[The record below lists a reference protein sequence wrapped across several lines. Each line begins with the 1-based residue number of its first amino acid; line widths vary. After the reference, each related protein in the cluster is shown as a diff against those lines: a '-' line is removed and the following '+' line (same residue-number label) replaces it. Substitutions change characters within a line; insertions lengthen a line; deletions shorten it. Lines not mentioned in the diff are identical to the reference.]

1 MAKLYQRQNPLLQRG
16 QIIQPEKQASIGAAF
31 AKFGAAALD
40 EVAKNNF
47 ALGHANLV
55 NSIITTAYEANP
67 TDLKRFNEMVQ
78 SGIEKSTKN
87 LPGEMSRKIRLDAE
101 KKALALNKQIKNN
114 MVKAANAEL
123 QKKTQTA
130 VDDIT
135 GDGPM
140 GMRALNDAMMDSFIN
155 RDEEGAAATRQLWD
169 LQHKRLSNLAEL
181 KNASGSYVI
190 GTATERNLYKQG
202 LFGKVDSF
210 RHAIEQLPKDGLK
223 KFDEEVFQNKD
234 GFVKAYG
241 IDDKTYDDL
250 EKLMK
255 ARRKAF
261 DAQDKREI
269 KSQDYFRLSQLSAIG
284 EDELADI
291 EKRDSVTPETIDLIR
306 KAKRQAEKAGASKDA
321 AYNFGDQ
328 NEGFLAAIMEMQDVV
343 TSKDDGSPE
352 YADRLLQAAAKADT
366 ALTKMYNAGLSEDAT
381 QLLRRGL
388 TESVSS
394 QDFAAVLDTSD
405 SSFISELTRGAKN
418 DFDSRVAEQEAKIRA
433 KYPDAATNPIV
444 ERQMVQEL
452 RNLPSRTSDKI
463 NVGMGLNMRYP
474 EISENTKKGMRA
486 YASQVYNAAMIQAA
500 QGDYAGAMQTRA
512 DGNRELIFMK
522 YGQWIPRHRF
532 DELESDLKAGRKA
545 YITIGNS
552 QYEYLGVSQNDVI
565 LKGRF

>member
-1 MAKLYQRQNPLLQRG
+1 MAKLYQRQNIQLSRG
-16 QIIQPEKQASIGAAF
+16 PIIQPEKQASIGAAF
-31 AKFGAAALD
+31 AKFGADALD
-40 EVAKNNF
+40 QVAKNNF

-55 NSIITTAYEANP
+55 NAIITDAYNANP

-101 KKALALNKQIKNN
+101 KKALALNKQIQNN

-135 GDGPM
+135 GNGPM
-140 GMRALNDAMMDSFIN
+140 GMSALNDAMMEAFIN

-269 KSQDYFRLSQLSAIG
+269 KSQDYFKLSQLSAIG
-284 EDELADI
+284 DDELADI
-291 EKRDSVTPETIDLIR
+291 EKRDSVTPETIELIK

>member
-16 QIIQPEKQASIGAAF
+16 QIIQPEKKPSIVAAV

-87 LPGEMSRKIRLDAE
+87 LPGDMSRKIRMDAE
-101 KKALALNKQIKNN
+101 KKALALNKQIQNN

-269 KSQDYFRLSQLSAIG
+269 KSQDYFKLSQLSAIG
-284 EDELADI
+284 DDELADI
-291 EKRDSVTPETIDLIR
+291 EKRDSVTPETIELIK

-352 YADRLLQAAAKADT
+352 YADRLLQAAAKADS

-433 KYPDAATNPIV
+433 KYPDAATNPMV

-452 RNLPSRTSDKI
+452 RNLPARTSDKI

-532 DELESDLKAGRKA
+532 DELESELKAGRKA

>member
-1 MAKLYQRQNPLLQRG
+1 MAKLYQKQNIQLSRG
-16 QIIQPEKQASIGAAF
+16 PITQPEKQASIGAAF

-40 EVAKNNF
+40 QVAKNNF

-101 KKALALNKQIKNN
+101 KKALALNKQIQNN

-155 RDEEGAAATRQLWD
+155 RDEEGAAATRQLWN
-169 LQHKRLSNLAEL
+169 LQHQRLSNLAEL

-269 KSQDYFRLSQLSAIG
+269 KSQDYFKLSQLSAIG
-284 EDELADI
+284 DDELADI
-291 EKRDSVTPETIDLIR
+291 EKRDSVTPETIELIK

-352 YADRLLQAAAKADT
+352 YADRLLQAAAKADS

-394 QDFAAVLDTSD
+394 QDFAAILDTSD

-452 RNLPSRTSDKI
+452 RALPTRTGDKI
-463 NVGMGLNMRYP
+463 NIGMGLNMRYP

-532 DELESDLKAGRKA
+532 DELESELKAGRKA

-552 QYEYLGVSQNDVI
+552 QYEYLGVSQNDIIV
-565 LKGRF
+565 KGRF

>member
-1 MAKLYQRQNPLLQRG
+1 MAKLYQKQNIQLSRG
-16 QIIQPEKQASIGAAF
+16 PIIQPEKQASIGAAF

-101 KKALALNKQIKNN
+101 KKALALNKQIQNN

-123 QKKTQTA
+123 QKKTQVA

-135 GDGPM
+135 GNGPM
-140 GMRALNDAMMDSFIN
+140 GMSALNDAMMEAFIN

-169 LQHKRLSNLAEL
+169 LQHKRLSNLADL

-190 GTATERNLYKQG
+190 GTATERNMYKQG

-250 EKLMK
+250 EKLMTK
-255 ARRKAF
+255 RRKAF

-269 KSQDYFRLSQLSAIG
+269 KSQDYFKLSQLSAIG

-532 DELESDLKAGRKA
+532 EELEKDLKAGRKA

>member
-16 QIIQPEKQASIGAAF
+16 QIIQPEKKPSIVAAV
-31 AKFGAAALD
+31 AKLGAAALD

-67 TDLKRFNEMVQ
+67 TNLKRFNEMVQ

-87 LPGEMSRKIRLDAE
+87 LPGDMSRKIRMDAE
-101 KKALALNKQIKNN
+101 KKALALNKQIQNN

-140 GMRALNDAMMDSFIN
+140 GMRALNDAMMESFIN
-155 RDEEGAAATRQLWD
+155 KDEEGAAATRQLWD
-169 LQHKRLSNLAEL
+169 LQHQRLSNLAEL

-269 KSQDYFRLSQLSAIG
+269 KSQDYFKLSQLSAIG
-284 EDELADI
+284 DDELADI
-291 EKRDSVTPETIDLIR
+291 EKRDSVTPETIELIK

-452 RNLPSRTSDKI
+452 RNLPARTSDKI

-532 DELESDLKAGRKA
+532 DELEKDLKAGRKA

>member
-1 MAKLYQRQNPLLQRG
+1 VAKLYQKQNIQLSRG
-16 QIIQPEKQASIGAAF
+16 PIIQPEKQASIGAAF
-31 AKFGAAALD
+31 AKFGADALD
-40 EVAKNNF
+40 QVAKNNF

-101 KKALALNKQIKNN
+101 KKALALNKQIQNN

-123 QKKTQTA
+123 QKKTQVA

-135 GDGPM
+135 GNGPM
-140 GMRALNDAMMDSFIN
+140 GMSALNDAMMEAFIN

-269 KSQDYFRLSQLSAIG
+269 KSQDYFKLSQLSAIG
-284 EDELADI
+284 DDELADI
-291 EKRDSVTPETIDLIR
+291 EKRDSVTPETIELIK
-306 KAKRQAEKAGASKDA
+306 KAKRQAEKAGASKNA

>member
-1 MAKLYQRQNPLLQRG
+1 VAKLYQRQNIQLSRG
-16 QIIQPEKQASIGAAF
+16 PIIQPEKQASIGAAF

-101 KKALALNKQIKNN
+101 KKALALNKQIQNN

-352 YADRLLQAAAKADT
+352 YADKLLQAAAKADT
-366 ALTKMYNAGLSEDAT
+366 ALTKMYKAGLSEDAT

-405 SSFISELTRGAKN
+405 SSLISELTRGAKH

-433 KYPDAATNPIV
+433 KYPDAATNPMA

-452 RNLPSRTSDKI
+452 RNLPSRTGDKI

-474 EISENTKKGMRA
+474 EISEDTKKGMRA

-532 DELESDLKAGRKA
+532 EELEKDLKAGRKA

>member
-1 MAKLYQRQNPLLQRG
+1 MAKLYQNQNIQLSRG
-16 QIIQPEKQASIGAAF
+16 QIIQPEKQPSIAGAF
-31 AKFGAAALD
+31 LKFGADALD
-40 EVAKNNF
+40 RVAKENF

-55 NSIITTAYEANP
+55 NEIITTAYETNP

-87 LPGEMSRKIRLDAE
+87 LPGDMSRKIRLDAE
-101 KKALALNKQIKNN
+101 KKAWALNKQIQNN
-114 MVKAANAEL
+114 MVKKANAE
-123 QKKTQTA
+123 QENKVRTA
-130 VDDIT
+130 IDDIT

-140 GMRALNDAMMDSFIN
+140 GMQSLNAALMDSFIN
-155 RDEEGAAATRQLWD
+155 KDEEGAAATRALWD
-169 LQHKRLSNLAEL
+169 LQHKRLSNLAEV
-181 KNASGSYVI
+181 KNANGSYVI
-190 GTATERNLYKQG
+190 GKEAERNMYKQG
-202 LFGKVDSF
+202 MIGKTDAF
-210 RHAIEQLPKDGLK
+210 RAAIEQLPKDGLK
-223 KFDEEVFQNKD
+223 NFDNDVFQNKEH
-234 GFVKAYG
+234 FMKAYS
-241 IDDKTYDDL
+241 IDDKTYRDM
-250 EKLMK
+250 EKIIK
-255 ARRKAF
+255 DRRKDF
-261 DAQDKREI
+261 DASDKREI
-269 KSQDYFRLSQLSAIG
+269 KSQDYFKLSQLSGIG
-284 EDELADI
+284 DDELADI
-291 EKRDSVTPETIDLIR
+291 EKRDSVTPETIELIK

-328 NEGFLAAIMEMQDVV
+328 DEGFLAAIMEMQDVV

-352 YADRLLQAAAKADT
+352 YADRLLQAAAKADS

-452 RNLPSRTSDKI
+452 RNLPSRTDDKI

>member
-1 MAKLYQRQNPLLQRG
+1 MAKLYQRQNIQLSRG
-16 QIIQPEKQASIGAAF
+16 PIIQPEKQASIGAAF

-40 EVAKNNF
+40 QVAKNNF

-101 KKALALNKQIKNN
+101 KKALALNKQIQNN

-169 LQHKRLSNLAEL
+169 LQHQRLSNLAEL

-223 KFDEEVFQNKD
+223 KFDEEVFQNKN

-269 KSQDYFRLSQLSAIG
+269 KSQDYFKLSQLSAIG
-284 EDELADI
+284 DDELADI
-291 EKRDSVTPETIDLIR
+291 EKRDSVTPETIELIK
-306 KAKRQAEKAGASKDA
+306 KAKRQAEKAGASKNA

-352 YADRLLQAAAKADT
+352 YADRLLQAAAKADS

-433 KYPDAATNPIV
+433 KYPNAATNPIV

-452 RNLPSRTSDKI
+452 RNLPARTSDKI
-463 NVGMGLNMRYP
+463 NVGMGLNIRYP

-522 YGQWIPRHRF
+522 YGQWIPRYRF
-532 DELESDLKAGRKA
+532 EELESDLKAGRKA

>member
-1 MAKLYQRQNPLLQRG
+1 MAKLYQKQNIQLSRG
-16 QIIQPEKQASIGAAF
+16 PIIQPEKQASIGAAF
-31 AKFGAAALD
+31 AKFGADALD
-40 EVAKNNF
+40 QVAKNNF

-101 KKALALNKQIKNN
+101 KKALALNKQIQNN

-123 QKKTQTA
+123 QKKTQVA

-135 GDGPM
+135 GNGPM
-140 GMRALNDAMMDSFIN
+140 GMSALNDAMMEAFIN

-269 KSQDYFRLSQLSAIG
+269 KSQDYFKLSQLSAIG
-284 EDELADI
+284 DDELADI
-291 EKRDSVTPETIDLIR
+291 EKRDSVTPETIELIK
-306 KAKRQAEKAGASKDA
+306 KAKRQAEKAGASKNA

-418 DFDSRVAEQEAKIRA
+418 DFDSKVAEQEAKIRA